1 VPRERDGDPPD
12 DPQLPDDG
20 LGPNNWFVRSAKY
33 WAVAFEFIGSVLGGI
48 VGGFA
53 LDAWLGT
60 KGWLVLAMTVAGTV
74 IGFYRM
80 VQILQ
85 RYERNE
91 S

>member
-1 VPRERDGDPPD
+1 VRGERDGGASGDPS
-12 DPQLPDDG
+12 LPADG
-20 LGPNNWFVRSAKY
+20 LGPGSFMARSAKY
-33 WAVAFEFIGSVLGGI
+33 WAVAFEFIGSVFGGI

-60 KGWLVLAMTVAGTV
+60 KGWLVLAMTIAGTA

-85 RYERNE
+85 RFERNQ

>member
-1 VPRERDGDPPD
+1 M
-12 DPQLPDDG
+12 LPDDG
-20 LGPNNWFVRSAKY
+20 LGPNNPIVRSAKY
-33 WAVAFEFIGSVLGGI
+33 WAVAFEFIGSVFGGI
-48 VGGFA
+48 VGGIA
-53 LDAWLGT
+53 LDRWLGT
-60 KGWLVLAMTVAGTV
+60 GGWLALAMIIAGTV